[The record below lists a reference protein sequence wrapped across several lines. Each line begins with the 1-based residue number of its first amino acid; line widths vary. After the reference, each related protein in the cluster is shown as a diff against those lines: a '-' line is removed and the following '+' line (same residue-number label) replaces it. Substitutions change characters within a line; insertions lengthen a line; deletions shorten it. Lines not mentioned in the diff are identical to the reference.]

1 MSEERFPI
9 MTRILP
15 GFVPRTLLVAAV
27 AGALATGTPA
37 LAANAVEA
45 YTAANGN
52 AEAALA
58 RHTLRMLDG
67 SSTTLAAMRG
77 QVVVVNFWATWC
89 APCRRELPR
98 LDALHREI
106 SAQGARVV
114 AVSIDQNADNALR
127 FARAGRLSMP
137 VAHDGP
143 SGLAR
148 ELDLRHVPATVVL
161 DRDGRI
167 AWSTGRSDDAE
178 LAKLEAV
185 VRRLLGALP
194 VVAEDPN
201 GGGK

>member
-1 MSEERFPI
+1 VSEERFA
-9 MTRILP
+9 MTRILIRD
-15 GFVPRTLLVAAV
+15 VPRALLAA
-27 AGALATGTPA
+27 ALAGTLATATTA
-37 LAANAVEA
+37 LAGDAVEA
-45 YTAANGN
+45 YTAANGS
-52 AEAALA
+52 AEAALGG
-58 RHTLRMLDG
+58 HTLRMLDG
-67 SSTTLAAMRG
+67 SSTTLAEMRG
-77 QVVVVNFWATWC
+77 KVVVVNFWATWC

-98 LDALHREI
+98 LDALHREL

-114 AVSIDQNADNALR
+114 AVSIDQNADNARR

-143 SGLAR
+143 GGLAR

-185 VRRLLGALP
+185 VRRLLGAVP
-194 VVAEDPN
+194 VVADDPN
-201 GGGK
+201 GGGR